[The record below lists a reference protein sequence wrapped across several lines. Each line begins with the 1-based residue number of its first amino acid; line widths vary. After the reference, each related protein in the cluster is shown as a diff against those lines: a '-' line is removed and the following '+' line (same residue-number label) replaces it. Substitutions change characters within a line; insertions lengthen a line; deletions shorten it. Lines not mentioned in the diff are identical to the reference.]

1 MLQPAS
7 IEAGCDIVIKRPGIP
22 LQNPLE
28 ILGDASDS
36 VGLIQSDW
44 NATGNSVS
52 RGGYQFTEYENLG
65 GSQDVTLLIEDQV
78 DVNWVT

>member
-1 MLQPAS
+1 M
-7 IEAGCDIVIKRPGIP
+7 
-22 LQNPLE
+22 
-28 ILGDASDS
+28 
-36 VGLIQSDW
+36 GLIQSDW